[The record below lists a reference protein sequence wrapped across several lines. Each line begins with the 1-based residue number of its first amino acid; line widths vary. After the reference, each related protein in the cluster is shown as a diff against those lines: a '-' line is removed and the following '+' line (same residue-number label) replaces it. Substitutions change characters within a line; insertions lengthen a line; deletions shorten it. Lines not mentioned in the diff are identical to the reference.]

1 MSRRTRRKL
10 YKLLDG
16 IITFVT
22 AAGVF
27 LSPFALLILC
37 KLIMK

>member
-1 MSRRTRRKL
+1 MSRQMRRKL

-27 LSPFALLILC
+27 LSPFALLIIC
-37 KLIMK
+37 KVFMK